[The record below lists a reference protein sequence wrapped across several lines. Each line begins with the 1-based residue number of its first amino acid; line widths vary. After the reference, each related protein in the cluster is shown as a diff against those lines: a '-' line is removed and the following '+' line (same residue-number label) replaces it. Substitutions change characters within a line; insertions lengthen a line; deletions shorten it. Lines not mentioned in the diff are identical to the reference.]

1 MHDETVAVPNILSD
15 IYGLCALALL
25 TGPFGLQS
33 ELGSDEDDE
42 EDDEEMDEEEEGNAL
57 LQALAGEDDSDD
69 DDDEDD
75 DEEDEEPTVQVIFW
89 LVASHVVKMSN

>member
-1 MHDETVAVPNILSD
+1 MHDETLVVLNILSD
-15 IYGLCALALL
+15 IFW
-25 TGPFGLQS
+25 PIGLQS

-69 DDDEDD
+69 DDDDD
-75 DEEDEEPTVQVIFW
+75 DDEDEEPAVQVIFGC
-89 LVASHVVKMSN
+89 VASHVGKTSN